1 MVKFIERLLCWCVVL
16 TALYGWH
23 KTRFI
28 NLASVWKDERVF
40 INPIGKLTQSSFIST
55 NIGFLKGSLLSNE
68 GDIKAVMLLIEAIVG
83 QFALLRRSSKL
94 TYKSFD

>member
-1 MVKFIERLLCWCVVL
+1 MSNVHVGMSASAEGVGYLSASWN
-16 TALYGWH
+16 

-40 INPIGKLTQSSFIST
+40 INPVGKLPQSSFIST

-68 GDIKAVMLLIEAIVG
+68 GDIKAVVLLIEAIVG
-83 QFALLRRSSKL
+83 QFA
-94 TYKSFD
+94 